1 MVRSSCYSNHPTC
14 AHISELVDAM
24 PYDSSPVTL
33 ARAISLKKHHGSTKC
48 PTYIQ
53 MHNKSVQSF
62 ISVTLVK
69 VALVFL
75 TGESTS
81 SSPRTSFDSRLTG
94 SECDLKLW
102 NNCFDGLLQLGYK
115 NSCLTIHFEHL
126 VYYYWASIYKAVLNK
141 ILIEVSV
148 FNQFVCVLWQ
158 QNILQTLVPN
168 CPGFSC
174 TNQHSFLELLYLY
187 MVFINRA
194 VSVYNINENNS
205 IREAVS
211 HCHDFIKYSISR
223 SQTRQEKA
231 LTNS

>member
-1 MVRSSCYSNHPTC
+1 M
-14 AHISELVDAM
+14 SEPVDAI
-24 PYDSSPVTL
+24 PYDSSSVTFP
-33 ARAISLKKHHGSTKC
+33 RVISLKKHHGSTKC
-48 PTYIQ
+48 PIYIQ
-53 MHNKSVQSF
+53 LHNKLVQSV
-62 ISVTLVK
+62 ISVTLPK
-69 VALVFL
+69 VALAFL
-75 TGESTS
+75 TGESTM

-94 SECDLKLW
+94 SECDLRLW

-115 NSCLTIHFEHL
+115 KLCLTIHFEHL
-126 VYYYWASIYKAVLNK
+126 VYYYWASIYKAGLNK

-168 CPGFSC
+168 CPGFSY

-211 HCHDFIKYSISR
+211 HCHDFIKYIISR
-223 SQTRQEKA
+223 SQTRHEKA